1 MHKVVILTKHKLG
14 FLNAIVNKYLDMFK
28 VENSELYLN
37 IHILMKRLH
46 QNYFNSMLMLSEDV
60 KIITDSEKEI
70 MRQESEENKK

>member
-1 MHKVVILTKHKLG
+1 
-14 FLNAIVNKYLDMFK
+14 MFK